1 MSSLIWNGTVQH
13 SLRTLNTSPLR
24 SHRSSGHASSPDT
37 RSFRS
42 FVHSPSSPR
51 TNGPLFLKSSH
62 RLAWRCTCWRD
73 FTPAKWQRLLLH
85 QPTLLHYC
93 EIPDHSAVRSGLLAS
108 GWSYAGDIDTH
119 DFTVGDWFWVVKHS
133 PRLWNHCPC
142 QDQFTKPMWW
152 SILFSSAELL
162 TACPCLDQFSDEDW
176 RRLNI
181 LPKLQGRLHTS
192 DQFRKLVEL
201 TIHPVTSS
209 LITYH
214 YSFIDEA
221 IFSLL
226 QQGNVPSA
234 LASERHPDLRGSRFR
249 TSIFVFFVQRT

>member
-1 MSSLIWNGTVQH
+1 MTEQELNVFLDLEWNCAAFTPETEHISAPLSSKQWARIISRHPELQEFCPFSEFTPNEWTIVLEKQ
-13 SLRTLNTSPLR
+13 
-24 SHRSSGHASSPDT
+24 
-37 RSFRS
+37 
-42 FVHSPSSPR
+42 PS
-51 TNGPLFLKSSH
+51 
-62 RLAWRCTCWRD
+62 LAWRCTCWQD
-73 FTPAKWQRLLLH
+73 LTPYQWQNLLRH

-93 EIPDHSAVRSGLLAS
+93 EIPDHPAVRSGLLAS

-119 DFTVGDWFWVVKHS
+119 DFTLGDWFWVVKHT

-201 TIHPVTSS
+201 TKHPSRHLEFDNLS
-209 LITYH
+209 L
-214 YSFIDEA
+214 
-221 IFSLL
+221 
-226 QQGNVPSA
+226 
-234 LASERHPDLRGSRFR
+234 
-249 TSIFVFFVQRT
+249 